1 MSISSEILTLPI
13 LKAFVMTDKDNNP
26 FVLSFHSNLCYYR
39 GVDVYFKV
47 TPNRANNT
55 TKVPVFA
62 GVCYSINS
70 FMDMLTTY
78 GCKYIKR
85 LQIESG
91 EILSK
96 DYLDGLADGT
106 VIATSKPN
114 HDHEEDEED
123 NWLYDFIDELLD
135 GAGEI
140 DKNGDFELP
149 F

>member
-1 MSISSEILTLPI
+1 MSNISSEILTLPI

-47 TPNRANNT
+47 TPNRANST
-55 TKVPVFA
+55 TKIPVYE

-70 FMDMLTTY
+70 FMDMLVSY

-96 DYLDGLADGT
+96 DYLEP
-106 VIATSKPN
+106 V
-114 HDHEEDEED
+114 
-123 NWLYDFIDELLD
+123 
-135 GAGEI
+135 
-140 DKNGDFELP
+140 
-149 F
+149 

>member
-1 MSISSEILTLPI
+1 MSISSEILALPI
-13 LKAFVMTDKDNNP
+13 LKAFVMTDKDDNP

-39 GVDVYFKV
+39 GIDVYFKV
-47 TPNRANNT
+47 TPNRANST

-70 FMDMLTTY
+70 FMDMLVSY

-106 VIATSKPN
+106 VIANSKSSHN
-114 HDHEEDEED
+114 HEEDEED
-123 NWLYDFIDELLD
+123 SWLYDFIGELLD
-135 GAGEI
+135 DDLFDEVNES
-140 DKNGDFELP
+140 DLP